1 MTVPWVVKYR
11 PNSLDEIENQEDVK
25 EELRSWIDSW
35 IKGKPNY
42 KSVLLYG
49 PPGIG
54 KTTMALALAKSYGLE
69 IIEMNASD
77 TRNVTSLRGIAEKAS
92 VTGSL
97 FSDRGKLIFLDEI
110 DGIQSKQDFG
120 AISTVLELISNTK
133 YPIMMAANNPWDP
146 NLRELRNATKMI
158 EIKKLGKIPMR
169 RLLKKICANEK
180 VKCEDA
186 AIDVIIEAS
195 DGDARYAINML
206 QSVAEGYGQ
215 VTQSVV
221 EELVR
226 RKERELDPFETL
238 RSLFW
243 AQYGWQAKQAV
254 SRSQTDYELLIRW
267 ISENVPIQYEM
278 LNDIWRAYDALSR
291 ASIFLSRSKMSSWD
305 LLSYTFDMMGP
316 GVALAE
322 VGKKSPNW
330 KAKWKKYQFPTYVQ
344 QLYRSKS
351 LRNTRDSI
359 ISKIGRNIHASA
371 RKVYNDVYP
380 FFLQYAKEIESSKS
394 LDLSPKEIEFLR
406 ASTKKPTADTEAREN
421 KPDKNVTRRTSRR
434 SRPT

>member
-146 NLRELRNATKMI
+146 NLRE
-158 EIKKLGKIPMR
+158 
-169 RLLKKICANEK
+169 
-180 VKCEDA
+180 
-186 AIDVIIEAS
+186 
-195 DGDARYAINML
+195 
-206 QSVAEGYGQ
+206 
-215 VTQSVV
+215 
-221 EELVR
+221 
-226 RKERELDPFETL
+226 
-238 RSLFW
+238 
-243 AQYGWQAKQAV
+243 
-254 SRSQTDYELLIRW
+254 
-267 ISENVPIQYEM
+267 
-278 LNDIWRAYDALSR
+278 
-291 ASIFLSRSKMSSWD
+291 
-305 LLSYTFDMMGP
+305 
-316 GVALAE
+316 
-322 VGKKSPNW
+322 
-330 KAKWKKYQFPTYVQ
+330 
-344 QLYRSKS
+344 
-351 LRNTRDSI
+351 
-359 ISKIGRNIHASA
+359 
-371 RKVYNDVYP
+371 
-380 FFLQYAKEIESSKS
+380 
-394 LDLSPKEIEFLR
+394 
-406 ASTKKPTADTEAREN
+406 
-421 KPDKNVTRRTSRR
+421 
-434 SRPT
+434 